1 MKKNI
6 EGKLVRAK
14 KLPEKKLAEIV
25 VRYKEIQVEE
35 NKLKAE
41 KEELKSLLKAD
52 MKLKQLASLDIED
65 IHVTYNEFVK
75 EYFNTKA
82 FKDAYPKMYKEFVY
96 FNPQELVT
104 VK

>member
-1 MKKNI
+1 MKKNT

-41 KEELKSLLKAD
+41 KEELKALLKAD
-52 MKLKQLASLDIED
+52 MKLKQLSNLDIED
-65 IHVTYNEFVK
+65 IHVTYSEFVK

-82 FKDAYPKMYKEFVY
+82 FKEAHPKMYKDFIY

>member
-1 MKKNI
+1 MKKNVK
-6 EGKLVRAK
+6 GKLVKAK

-41 KEELKSLLKAD
+41 KEELKALLKTD
-52 MKLKQLASLDIED
+52 MKLKQLSKLDIED
-65 IHVTYNEFVK
+65 IHVTYSEFVK
-75 EYFNTKA
+75 EYFNSQA
-82 FKDAYPKMYKEFVY
+82 FKEAHPKMYKEFIY
-96 FNPQELVT
+96 FNPQELIT